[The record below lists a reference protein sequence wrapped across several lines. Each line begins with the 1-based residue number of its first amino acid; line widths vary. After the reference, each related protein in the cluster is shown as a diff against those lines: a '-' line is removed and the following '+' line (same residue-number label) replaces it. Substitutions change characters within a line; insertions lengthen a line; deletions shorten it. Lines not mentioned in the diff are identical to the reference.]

1 MIVEVAVV
9 APGVAP
15 LSCLIAAR
23 RESDGRGGEPG
34 VSEGKI
40 KGRGTVAA

>member
-9 APGVAP
+9 APEVAP
-15 LSCLIAAR
+15 VSFLIGA

-34 VSEGKI
+34 ASEGKI

>member
-9 APGVAP
+9 TPEVAP
-15 LSCLIAAR
+15 VICLIAA

-34 VSEGKI
+34 ASEGKI